1 MNNIMTIVKKEF
13 KDILR
18 DRKTL
23 LMTFVIPI
31 IVMPLLFTFI
41 FSSIGDMAS
50 PSEDNKYKIVLE
62 TNNPEITALFK
73 EAGIYELVNSKDP
86 INEAYDGKI
95 VAYIIANDINES
107 LTQGSTPEVDLY
119 YDTTSQRAMT
129 AISTVQT
136 MFSTYQNSYLASYLE
151 ANHLSSKVLQPF
163 TYNEHAKDE
172 EADSMSLMMLGMLI
186 PMMIIGYSG
195 SGIVPI
201 ATDLG
206 AGEKERGTLEPLLST
221 SISRSSIL
229 IGKLIVT
236 ATFGS
241 ITSILSA
248 VGLLLAFKFGMSDTM
263 AITIDLSLQS
273 MLLIVLLAV
282 LYESI
287 FTPLIRMFS
296 LPLGI
301 IGAIVCLLLTGNTIN
316 LYSLIGILVMDGLV
330 AKNGTL
336 LLDYTLTLMHQGKN
350 ALEAVIEA
358 GKVRLKPIFMTALTM
373 VVGMLPTAL
382 AMTEGSETR
391 VSMAWVIIGGM
402 ITSTVFTLIVIPI
415 IFLWI
420 QKHYPNKI

>member
-282 LYESI
+282 MLLVSTYARSLKEANTYL
-287 FTPLIRMFS
+287 TPVTLI
-296 LPLGI
+296 P
-301 IGAIVCLLLTGNTIN
+301 VLL
-316 LYSLIGILVMDGLV
+316 S
-330 AKNGTL
+330 
-336 LLDYTLTLMHQGKN
+336 
-350 ALEAVIEA
+350 VI
-358 GKVRLKPIFMTALTM
+358 TM
-373 VVGMLPTAL
+373 YMEP
-382 AMTEGSETR
+382 SS
-391 VSMAWVIIGGM
+391 VSMAMMNIPILNV
-402 ITSTVFTLIVIPI
+402 VIVIKEI
-415 IFLWI
+415 IFNQLNYVHLYMTIGWSI
-420 QKHYPNKI
+420 VYVIVSMIAAKMMYEKEEVIFRA

>member
-248 VGLLLAFKFGMSDTM
+248 VSLLLAFKFGMSDTM

-282 LYESI
+282 LYVI
-287 FTPLIRMFS
+287 FISAVMLLVSTYARSLKEANTYLTPVTLI
-296 LPLGI
+296 P
-301 IGAIVCLLLTGNTIN
+301 VLL
-316 LYSLIGILVMDGLV
+316 S
-330 AKNGTL
+330 
-336 LLDYTLTLMHQGKN
+336 
-350 ALEAVIEA
+350 VI
-358 GKVRLKPIFMTALTM
+358 TM
-373 VVGMLPTAL
+373 YMEP
-382 AMTEGSETR
+382 SS
-391 VSMAWVIIGGM
+391 VSMAMMNIPILNV
-402 ITSTVFTLIVIPI
+402 VIVIKEI
-415 IFLWI
+415 IFNQLNYVHLYMTIGWSI
-420 QKHYPNKI
+420 VYVIVSMIAAKMMYEKEEVIFRA

>member
-282 LYESI
+282 LYVISI
-287 FTPLIRMFS
+287 SAVMLLVSTYARSLKEANTYLTPVTLI
-296 LPLGI
+296 P
-301 IGAIVCLLLTGNTIN
+301 VLL
-316 LYSLIGILVMDGLV
+316 S
-330 AKNGTL
+330 
-336 LLDYTLTLMHQGKN
+336 
-350 ALEAVIEA
+350 VI
-358 GKVRLKPIFMTALTM
+358 TM
-373 VVGMLPTAL
+373 YMEP
-382 AMTEGSETR
+382 SS
-391 VSMAWVIIGGM
+391 VSMAMMNIPILNV
-402 ITSTVFTLIVIPI
+402 VIVIKEI
-415 IFLWI
+415 IFNQLNYVHLYMTIGWSI
-420 QKHYPNKI
+420 VYVIVSMIAAKMMYEKEEVIFRA

>member
-221 SISRSSIL
+221 SISRGSIL

-282 LYESI
+282 LI
-287 FTPLIRMFS
+287 FISAVMLLVSTYARSLKEANTYLTPVTLI
-296 LPLGI
+296 P
-301 IGAIVCLLLTGNTIN
+301 VLL
-316 LYSLIGILVMDGLV
+316 S
-330 AKNGTL
+330 
-336 LLDYTLTLMHQGKN
+336 
-350 ALEAVIEA
+350 VI
-358 GKVRLKPIFMTALTM
+358 TM
-373 VVGMLPTAL
+373 YMEP
-382 AMTEGSETR
+382 SS
-391 VSMAWVIIGGM
+391 VSMAMMNIPILNV
-402 ITSTVFTLIVIPI
+402 VIVIKEI
-415 IFLWI
+415 IFNQLNYVHLYMTIGWSI
-420 QKHYPNKI
+420 VYVIVSMIAAKMMYEKEEVIFRA

>member
-31 IVMPLLFTFI
+31 VIMPLLFTFI
-41 FSSIGDMAS
+41 FSSVGEMTA

-62 TNNPEITALFK
+62 TNNAEITALFK
-73 EAGIYELVNSKDP
+73 ASNIYELVDSNDP
-86 INEAYDGKI
+86 INDAYDGKI
-95 VAYIIANDINES
+95 TAYISANDINES
-107 LTQGSTPEVDLY
+107 LIQGITPTVDLY
-119 YDTTSQRAMT
+119 YDTTSQRALT
-129 AISTVQT
+129 AISTVQNL
-136 MFSTYQNSYLASYLE
+136 FGSYQNSYLATYLQ
-151 ANHLSSKVLQPF
+151 ANNLSSDIIQPF

-172 EADSMSLMMLGMLI
+172 EVDSMSLMMLGMLI

-236 ATFGS
+236 ATFGT

-248 VGLLLAFKFGMSDTM
+248 FGLLLAFKFGMSDTM

-282 LYESI
+282 LYVIFISAVMLLVSI
-287 FTPLIRMFS
+287 YARSLKEANTYLTPVTLI
-296 LPLGI
+296 P
-301 IGAIVCLLLTGNTIN
+301 VLL
-316 LYSLIGILVMDGLV
+316 S
-330 AKNGTL
+330 
-336 LLDYTLTLMHQGKN
+336 
-350 ALEAVIEA
+350 VI
-358 GKVRLKPIFMTALTM
+358 TM
-373 VVGMLPTAL
+373 YMEP
-382 AMTEGSETR
+382 SS
-391 VSMAWVIIGGM
+391 VSMAMMNIPILNV
-402 ITSTVFTLIVIPI
+402 VIVIKEI
-415 IFLWI
+415 IFNQLNYTHLYMTIGWSI
-420 QKHYPNKI
+420 AYVIVSMIAAKMMYEKEEVIFRA

>member
-1 MNNIMTIVKKEF
+1 
-13 KDILR
+13 
-18 DRKTL
+18 
-23 LMTFVIPI
+23 
-31 IVMPLLFTFI
+31 
-41 FSSIGDMAS
+41 
-50 PSEDNKYKIVLE
+50 
-62 TNNPEITALFK
+62 
-73 EAGIYELVNSKDP
+73 
-86 INEAYDGKI
+86 
-95 VAYIIANDINES
+95 
-107 LTQGSTPEVDLY
+107 
-119 YDTTSQRAMT
+119 MT

-136 MFSTYQNSYLASYLE
+136 MFGTYQNSYLASYLE

-282 LYESI
+282 LYVI
-287 FTPLIRMFS
+287 FISAVMLLVSTYARSLKEANTYLTPVTLI
-296 LPLGI
+296 P
-301 IGAIVCLLLTGNTIN
+301 VLL
-316 LYSLIGILVMDGLV
+316 S
-330 AKNGTL
+330 
-336 LLDYTLTLMHQGKN
+336 
-350 ALEAVIEA
+350 VI
-358 GKVRLKPIFMTALTM
+358 TM
-373 VVGMLPTAL
+373 YMEP
-382 AMTEGSETR
+382 SS
-391 VSMAWVIIGGM
+391 VSMMMNIPILNV
-402 ITSTVFTLIVIPI
+402 VIVIKEI
-415 IFLWI
+415 IFNQLNYAHLYMTIGWSI
-420 QKHYPNKI
+420 VYVIVSMIAAKMMYEKEEVIFRA

>member
-241 ITSILSA
+241 ITSILSV

-282 LYESI
+282 LYVI
-287 FTPLIRMFS
+287 FISAVMLLVSTYARSLKEANTYLTPVTLI
-296 LPLGI
+296 P
-301 IGAIVCLLLTGNTIN
+301 VLL
-316 LYSLIGILVMDGLV
+316 S
-330 AKNGTL
+330 
-336 LLDYTLTLMHQGKN
+336 
-350 ALEAVIEA
+350 VI
-358 GKVRLKPIFMTALTM
+358 TM
-373 VVGMLPTAL
+373 YMEP
-382 AMTEGSETR
+382 SS
-391 VSMAWVIIGGM
+391 VSMAMMNIPILNV
-402 ITSTVFTLIVIPI
+402 VIVIKEI
-415 IFLWI
+415 IFNQLNYVHLYMTIGWSI
-420 QKHYPNKI
+420 VYVIVSMIAAKMMYEKEEVIFRA

>member
-1 MNNIMTIVKKEF
+1 
-13 KDILR
+13 
-18 DRKTL
+18 
-23 LMTFVIPI
+23 
-31 IVMPLLFTFI
+31 
-41 FSSIGDMAS
+41 MAS

-282 LYESI
+282 LYVI
-287 FTPLIRMFS
+287 FISAVMLLVSTYARSLKEANTYLTPVTLI
-296 LPLGI
+296 P
-301 IGAIVCLLLTGNTIN
+301 VLL
-316 LYSLIGILVMDGLV
+316 S
-330 AKNGTL
+330 
-336 LLDYTLTLMHQGKN
+336 
-350 ALEAVIEA
+350 VI
-358 GKVRLKPIFMTALTM
+358 TM
-373 VVGMLPTAL
+373 YMEP
-382 AMTEGSETR
+382 SS
-391 VSMAWVIIGGM
+391 VSMAMMNIPILNV
-402 ITSTVFTLIVIPI
+402 VIVIKEI
-415 IFLWI
+415 IFNQLNYVHLYMTIGWSI
-420 QKHYPNKI
+420 VYVIVSMIAAKMMYEKEEVIFRA

>member
-248 VGLLLAFKFGMSDTM
+248 VGLLLAFKFVMSDTM

-282 LYESI
+282 LYVI
-287 FTPLIRMFS
+287 FISAVMLLVSTYARSLKEANTYLTPVTLI
-296 LPLGI
+296 P
-301 IGAIVCLLLTGNTIN
+301 VLL
-316 LYSLIGILVMDGLV
+316 S
-330 AKNGTL
+330 
-336 LLDYTLTLMHQGKN
+336 
-350 ALEAVIEA
+350 VI
-358 GKVRLKPIFMTALTM
+358 TM
-373 VVGMLPTAL
+373 YMEP
-382 AMTEGSETR
+382 SS
-391 VSMAWVIIGGM
+391 VSMAMMNIPILNV
-402 ITSTVFTLIVIPI
+402 VIVIKEI
-415 IFLWI
+415 IFNQLNYVHLYMTIGWSI
-420 QKHYPNKI
+420 VYVIVSMIAAKMMYEKEEVIFRA

>member
-41 FSSIGDMAS
+41 FSQIGDMAS

-62 TNNPEITALFK
+62 TNNEEIKTLFK
-73 EAGIYELVNSKDP
+73 SAGIYELVESSDP
-86 INEAYDGKI
+86 VNQAYDGDITAYI
-95 VAYIIANDINES
+95 VAKDINES
-107 LTQGSTPEVDLY
+107 LTKGITPEIDLY
-119 YDTTSQRAMT
+119 YDTTSQRALT

-136 MFSTYQNSYLASYLE
+136 MFSNYQNSYLASYLE
-151 ANHLSSKVLQPF
+151 ANNMSSQLLLPF
-163 TYNEHAKDE
+163 SYNEHAKDE

-236 ATFGS
+236 ATFGV

-248 VGLLLAFKFGMSDTM
+248 VGLLVAFKYGMSSTM
-263 AITIDLSLQS
+263 TISIDLSIQS
-273 MLLIVLLAV
+273 MLLIILLAV
-282 LYESI
+282 LYVI
-287 FTPLIRMFS
+287 FISAVMLLVSTYARSLKEANTYLTPVTLI
-296 LPLGI
+296 P
-301 IGAIVCLLLTGNTIN
+301 VLLSVVTM
-316 LYSLIGILVMDGLV
+316 YMEPSSVSM
-330 AKNGTL
+330 
-336 LLDYTLTLMHQGKN
+336 TLMN
-350 ALEAVIEA
+350 I
-358 GKVRLKPIFMTALTM
+358 PILN
-373 VVGMLPTAL
+373 VV
-382 AMTEGSETR
+382 
-391 VSMAWVIIGGM
+391 
-402 ITSTVFTLIVIPI
+402 IVIKEI
-415 IFLWI
+415 IYSQLNYTHLYMTIGWSVIYVVVAMIAAKMMYEKEEVVFRA
-420 QKHYPNKI
+420 

>member
-73 EAGIYELVNSKDP
+73 EAGIYELVNSKDHP

-282 LYESI
+282 LYVI
-287 FTPLIRMFS
+287 FISAVMLLVSTYARSLKEANTYLTPVTLI
-296 LPLGI
+296 P
-301 IGAIVCLLLTGNTIN
+301 VLL
-316 LYSLIGILVMDGLV
+316 S
-330 AKNGTL
+330 
-336 LLDYTLTLMHQGKN
+336 
-350 ALEAVIEA
+350 VI
-358 GKVRLKPIFMTALTM
+358 TM
-373 VVGMLPTAL
+373 YMEP
-382 AMTEGSETR
+382 SS
-391 VSMAWVIIGGM
+391 VSMAMMNIPILNV
-402 ITSTVFTLIVIPI
+402 VIVIKEI
-415 IFLWI
+415 IFNQLNYVHLYMTIGWSI
-420 QKHYPNKI
+420 VYVIVSMIAAKMMYEKEEVIFRA